1 MKVNF
6 NSAQQPK
13 FIQNNNQ
20 KQNRQQVSFGAI
32 NLAKLQETIG
42 ESVFEELLNTLK
54 EMAIVGKIGKSI
66 EQINKILFNNP
77 HELEIFDNVK
87 ETFNGILK
95 ENGFNFSHV
104 SFSKEKK
111 QFEIVH
117 PENNIPSAADILIY
131 NENKDFKSE
140 HCGTNTRERH
150 MFYLTVARITN
161 AAEENLH
168 NKLIAENPDVK
179 NKFIVEGLDP
189 QKTPYFVMQG
199 NETKTI
205 ESYQLDRM
213 YGEEYQ
219 WETTGHLKYYD
230 MPKDDEVNKL
240 LYSLDKAQ
248 RNIKKITTDVL
259 ISLFDK
265 TAEIKRNL
273 AQVEAEPARIE
284 AQEQAAKGVKESIN
298 SFANPKK

>member
-1 MKVNF
+1 MKVSF
-6 NSAQQPK
+6 NSPQQSK
-13 FIQNNNQ
+13 FIQNNNN

-32 NLAKLQETIG
+32 NLAKLQKTIG
-42 ESVFEELLNTLK
+42 ESAFEELLNTLK
-54 EMAIVGKIGKSI
+54 KMSIVGKIGKSI
-66 EQINKILFNNP
+66 EKINETLSKNP
-77 HELEIFDNVK
+77 HELASFDSV
-87 ETFNGILK
+87 EESFNKILK
-95 ENGFNFSHV
+95 EYGFNASNV

-131 NENKDFKSE
+131 NENKDFKYE
-140 HCGTNTRERH
+140 HCGTNTRERN

-168 NKLIAENPDVK
+168 NKLIAENPDIK
-179 NKFIVEGLDP
+179 NKFITEGLDP
-189 QKTPYFVMQG
+189 QKTPYFIMQG

-205 ESYQLDRM
+205 ENYQLDRM
-213 YGEEYQ
+213 FREEYQ
-219 WETTGHLKYYD
+219 WETAQHLKYYD

-240 LYSLDKAQ
+240 LYSLDNAQ
-248 RNIKKITTDVL
+248 RIIKKITSEII

-273 AQVEAEPARIE
+273 AQVETEPARKE
-284 AQEQAAKGVKESIN
+284 AQNQAAEGIKASIN
-298 SFANPKK
+298 TFANPSK